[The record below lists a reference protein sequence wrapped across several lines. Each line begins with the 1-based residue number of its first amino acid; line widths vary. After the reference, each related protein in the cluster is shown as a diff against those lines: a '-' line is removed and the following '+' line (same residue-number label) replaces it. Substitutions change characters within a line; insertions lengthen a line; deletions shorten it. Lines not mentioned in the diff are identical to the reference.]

1 MVMKYNFK
9 CYARRKRDKT
19 IEEYKIFNRSRMMC
33 LYVTYTYLHSRE
45 NLAKDFNIYFF
56 FLQNKQYVSIII
68 QCKRLRNSLLNTE
81 KYCHE
86 TWKYLNH
93 LFI

>member
-1 MVMKYNFK
+1 MQ
-9 CYARRKRDKT
+9 
-19 IEEYKIFNRSRMMC
+19 EEKGIKQLKNINIFNRSRLMC

-45 NLAKDFNIYFF
+45 NLASIF

-86 TWKYLNH
+86 T
-93 LFI
+93 

>member
-1 MVMKYNFK
+1 MQEEKGI
-9 CYARRKRDKT
+9 KRLKN
-19 IEEYKIFNRSRMMC
+19 INIFNRSRLMC

-86 TWKYLNH
+86 T
-93 LFI
+93 

>member
-1 MVMKYNFK
+1 MQEEKGI
-9 CYARRKRDKT
+9 KRLKSIKSLIDLEWCDSIVK
-19 IEEYKIFNRSRMMC
+19 
-33 LYVTYTYLHSRE
+33 YTYLHSRE
-45 NLAKDFNIYFF
+45 NLAKDFNFYFF

>member
-1 MVMKYNFK
+1 MQEEKGI
-9 CYARRKRDKT
+9 KRLKN
-19 IEEYKIFNRSRMMC
+19 INIFNRSRLMC

-81 KYCHE
+81 KCCHE
-86 TWKYLNH
+86 T
-93 LFI
+93 